1 MDHRGHQGHFEIL
14 ISQEAM
20 FSNPFN
26 AEKINTFL
34 FLWLFRMAILENT
47 KCNMHKSF
55 DQIPL
60 TVYMNYESMKGTVT
74 DYVTLILIG

>member
-1 MDHRGHQGHFEIL
+1 
-14 ISQEAM
+14 
-20 FSNPFN
+20 
-26 AEKINTFL
+26 
-34 FLWLFRMAILENT
+34 MAILENT
-47 KCNMHKSF
+47 ECNMHKSF